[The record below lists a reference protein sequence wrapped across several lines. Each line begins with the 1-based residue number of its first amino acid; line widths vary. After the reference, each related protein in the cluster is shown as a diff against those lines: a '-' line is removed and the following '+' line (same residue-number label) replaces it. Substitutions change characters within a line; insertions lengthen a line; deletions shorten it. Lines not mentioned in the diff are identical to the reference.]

1 MKKPALNS
9 LMLWSSIGGIID
21 PLVSPVK
28 KKIAY
33 PLMTKRCRDPG
44 ARPTTSDH
52 IYPSTRAVSLD
63 VRTPRALH
71 PTGRTATAGGTSN
84 SRR

>member
-33 PLMTKRCRDPG
+33 PLRTKHCRDPG
-44 ARPTTSDH
+44 ARPTTND
-52 IYPSTRAVSLD
+52 
-63 VRTPRALH
+63 
-71 PTGRTATAGGTSN
+71 
-84 SRR
+84 